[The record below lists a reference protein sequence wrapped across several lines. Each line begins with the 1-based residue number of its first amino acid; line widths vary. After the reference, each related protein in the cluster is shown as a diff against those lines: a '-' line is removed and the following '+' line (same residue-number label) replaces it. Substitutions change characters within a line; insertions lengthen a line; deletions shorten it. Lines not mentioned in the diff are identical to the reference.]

1 MSEMVKTDIKITRFD
16 DGDYYIDV
24 IEYPHM
30 FEAKLVNKESGLSA
44 MMCAINKYDGG
55 HILYESFV
63 ELVASLKD
71 DAESDFES
79 IIANDKML
87 YADDIEQAKKLW
99 EQFEDVPMNPE
110 TECIES
116 DWKGFPIGTNREEIW
131 HWFEEQFNISV
142 AKDLMG
148 VG

>member
-1 MSEMVKTDIKITRFD
+1 MSEMVKTDIKITRFED
-16 DGDYYIDV
+16 EDYYIDV
-24 IEYPHM
+24 IETTDM
-30 FEAKLVNKESGLSA
+30 FEAKLINKESGLSG

-79 IIANDKML
+79 IVAYIHDTEN
-87 YADDIEQAKKLW
+87 IEQAKKLW

-148 VG
+148 V